1 MGGATPAIA
10 GRSADHSVLNS
21 RHEAQR
27 NEAHHSAVRNSRSF
41 ERRIWTISI
50 PCRHRRG
57 RLASVHARLEAP
69 LEEMK
74 DSTSPRSPQW
84 STAPSAKTKNV
95 VQRSVTALLDA
106 LAPERVLKRVEQLQ
120 GAVEQYRTPTG
131 CLLQAAT
138 CAVSVSWFPNA
149 TKDAVLGEL
158 HILVWRGKVARRGI
172 PRSPKNATLVA
183 ELVLRPIEP
192 PADDCIWQATDGARY
207 DTASLAAH
215 VLSLLEA
222 QSVDQG

>member
-1 MGGATPAIA
+1 RKRPAAFATKP
-10 GRSADHSVLNS
+10 VFN
-21 RHEAQR
+21 RHTDLI
-27 NEAHHSAVRNSRSF
+27 
-41 ERRIWTISI
+41 RRLHTSGVAISI

-120 GAVEQYRTPTG
+120 GAVEQ
-131 CLLQAAT
+131 
-138 CAVSVSWFPNA
+138 
-149 TKDAVLGEL
+149 
-158 HILVWRGKVARRGI
+158 
-172 PRSPKNATLVA
+172 
-183 ELVLRPIEP
+183 
-192 PADDCIWQATDGARY
+192 
-207 DTASLAAH
+207 
-215 VLSLLEA
+215 
-222 QSVDQG
+222 